1 MASIKCKKPLD
12 PDRNSRISFASD
24 KNLWAIVWRCLRD
37 SKFNGFDTIPACDRR
52 TDGRTHDDSIYRASI
67 TSRGKNR
74 FMSLT
79 CFDAGLRQSLVGPVQ
94 SAVVFGTDET
104 LSDGGA
110 ARIL

>member
-12 PDRNSRISFASD
+12 PDRNSRISLASD
-24 KNLWAIVWRCLRD
+24 KSLWAIVWRCLRD

-74 FMSLT
+74 FRSMSLT

-94 SAVVFGTDET
+94 WYIGTDQT
-104 LSDGGA
+104 LSDSGA
-110 ARIL
+110 VRIL